1 MSGIEKDL
9 NPTEQVELAR
19 KAFEQ
24 EFERFVR
31 LTDYQVVLTAALTLE
46 EALVEQRALAEVR
59 TRHLGKK
66 SALNAARK
74 LIGKVAADE
83 RPAFGQL
90 VQPLARLIELRD
102 VAQHEAQLA
111 ALGRD
116 VADADARGSLHRIY
130 DVVVHQLQ
138 A

>member
-9 NPTEQVELAR
+9 NPTEQVELAH

-31 LTDYQVVLTAALTLE
+31 LTDYQGVLAAALTLE
-46 EALVEQRALAEVR
+46 EALAEQRALAEVR

-66 SALNAARK
+66 SALSGARK

-90 VQPLARLIELRD
+90 VQQTEASISGLIE
-102 VAQHEAQLA
+102 
-111 ALGRD
+111 
-116 VADADARGSLHRIY
+116 
-130 DVVVHQLQ
+130 Q
-138 A
+138 AERHLE